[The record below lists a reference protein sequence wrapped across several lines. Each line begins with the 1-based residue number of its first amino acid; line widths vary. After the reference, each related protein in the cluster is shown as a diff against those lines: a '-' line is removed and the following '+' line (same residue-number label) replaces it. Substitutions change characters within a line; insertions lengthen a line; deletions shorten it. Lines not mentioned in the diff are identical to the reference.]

1 MFLKVMIVVFK
12 FIVNSF
18 RLVLIMVTLV
28 AILLAYACY
37 VEPNWLW
44 TTKKSIE
51 IAGIS
56 AGQSIRIVHLSDL
69 HAKTLRR
76 ADLLTGKVHSQKPD
90 IIVLTGDV
98 IDGRFDDLTYINQL
112 LTPLEATYGKYFVYG
127 NNDHN
132 RRIDAEAF
140 SESLEKAGFV
150 ILPNSNLKLDIK
162 GQTLWLIGVDD
173 PHTGRD
179 NLAKAMQGVGEGPK
193 VLLAHSPEI
202 IDDAVREGID
212 LVLVG
217 HTHGGQVRLPGA
229 GNIIVNVRPGYE
241 EYLRGLYKVG
251 RTQMYVNRGIGT
263 TRLPMR
269 LFVPPEIAVFDLQ
282 QARE

>member
-1 MFLKVMIVVFK
+1 MTHEIIPPNRGGMQHIFRLAVIVVAS
-12 FIVNSF
+12 IV
-18 RLVLIMVTLV
+18 LVSG
-28 AILLAYACY
+28 YAGY
-37 VEPNWLW
+37 LEPNYLW
-44 TTKKSIE
+44 ITQKPIK
-51 IAGIS
+51 IAGVS
-56 AGQSIRIVHLSDL
+56 TGQSIKIVHLSDI
-69 HAKTLRR
+69 HTKTFSRPDYLVE
-76 ADLLTGKVHSQKPD
+76 KVNSQKPD
-90 IIVLTGDV
+90 IIVITGDV
-98 IDGRFDDLTYINQL
+98 FDGRLNDLTYMERYL
-112 LTPLEATYGKYFVYG
+112 APLEANYGKYFVYG
-127 NNDHN
+127 NNEYIGKVDM
-132 RRIDAEAF
+132 EGF
-140 SESLEKAGFV
+140 SAHLEKAGYI
-150 ILPNSNLKLDIK
+150 ILRNNNVKLDLK